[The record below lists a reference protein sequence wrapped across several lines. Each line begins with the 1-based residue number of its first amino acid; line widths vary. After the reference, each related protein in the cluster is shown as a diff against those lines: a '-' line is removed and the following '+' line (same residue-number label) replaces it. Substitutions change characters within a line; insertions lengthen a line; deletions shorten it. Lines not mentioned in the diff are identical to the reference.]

1 MAHEIVYGICEN
13 KCKVEVYSKEYVDG
27 NVPVVRYGT
36 AAPDDSVGK
45 DGDIYI
51 QITAG

>member
-13 KCKVEVYSKEYVDG
+13 KCKVEVYSKDQADART
-27 NVPVVRYGT
+27 PVVRTGT
-36 AAPDDSVGK
+36 SEPDDSVGK

-51 QITAG
+51 KIVE